1 MLSAFDNEVPLS
13 LRYHWGFSLGR
24 CTDGLVLILGRCYDG
39 LVFHSG
45 DVQMVWFWS
54 SGEVCLEWFD
64 FASSGHV
71 CYRWFD
77 FASSGEVCLKW
88 FEFGS
93 SGHVGWDGLISVPRE
108 MFCWDCLVLVTRE
121 AYDLIQKT
129 CQMYE
134 VAWFF
139 FCNDCLIQLLGR
151 SLSDLGLSGDVVSW
165 WPSSGDVIKPCF
177 SYPIP
182 TWALQ
187 MKRARRDEHFLESG
201 YQVTKGMVHG
211 CWW

>member
-1 MLSAFDNEVPLS
+1 MFGTDGLILVPREMLWWFD
-13 LRYHWGFSLGR
+13 FSLGR

-45 DVQMVWFWS
+45 DVQMVWFCFLGRSLLGMVWFCFLGTCWLRWFDFPS
-54 SGEVCLEWFD
+54 SGEV
-64 FASSGHV
+64 
-71 CYRWFD
+71 R
-77 FASSGEVCLKW
+77 LKW

-93 SGHVGWDGLISVPRE
+93 SGHVVWDGLISVPRE

-177 SYPIP
+177 SYPMKIHR
-182 TWALQ
+182 WGHWNKQ
-187 MKRARRDEHFLESG
+187 MWWLEIGS
-201 YQVTKGMVHG
+201 H
-211 CWW
+211 